1 MTSLTPAAAWN
12 ALWDSHHQT
21 KDLLTLKVLR
31 RGTAG
36 DSSGGSHAVDNRAD
50 ADARTATPP
59 APRADDGDGESL
71 LPEGDDRDQ
80 RSYPPAKLIGLV
92 LGPLLFIL
100 FQYVIQPADLSSE
113 GRSVLAVTL
122 WVATWWITEAI
133 PIPATSLLPIVLL
146 PLTGAMSGTDVVS
159 SYGNDI
165 IFLFLGG
172 FILAIA
178 LEKWDLHRRI
188 ALAIVSAIG
197 VSPKRIVL
205 GFMVATAF
213 LSMWVSN
220 TAAVMMMTPVALA
233 VAHQAT
239 QSMKSPEHRQDLS
252 RFEKSLLFGVA
263 YAGTIGGLGTL
274 IGTPPLAIMAGSAA
288 ELAGESVGFAQWM
301 VIGVPVVVLMLA
313 FAWVYMTRV
322 SFRVGFTELPGGAA
336 VIREERAGLGRMSR
350 EEKAVGIVFALT
362 AFLWITRT
370 FIWTDL
376 LPGISDGMIAVVAT
390 VALFTIPA
398 RGRDV
403 QGHRAT
409 RLLEWDDSTKIPWGI
424 LLLFGGGLAI
434 AAGFVDTGL
443 SEWIGSRLLTL
454 EGLNTLL
461 VVVISAALVLF
472 LTEITSN
479 TATATMILPVMAA
492 FATALGMHPFA
503 LMVPAA
509 MAANCAFMLPVGT
522 PPNAV
527 LFGTGKVTIGEM
539 VRVGFVLNIIALILV
554 VLAVVVLLP
563 AAWGVQVLGAS

>member
-1 MTSLTPAAAWN
+1 
-12 ALWDSHHQT
+12 
-21 KDLLTLKVLR
+21 
-31 RGTAG
+31 
-36 DSSGGSHAVDNRAD
+36 
-50 ADARTATPP
+50 
-59 APRADDGDGESL
+59 
-71 LPEGDDRDQ
+71 
-80 RSYPPAKLIGLV
+80 
-92 LGPLLFIL
+92 
-100 FQYVIQPADLSSE
+100 
-113 GRSVLAVTL
+113 
-122 WVATWWITEAI
+122 
-133 PIPATSLLPIVLL
+133 
-146 PLTGAMSGTDVVS
+146 
-159 SYGNDI
+159 
-165 IFLFLGG
+165 
-172 FILAIA
+172 
-178 LEKWDLHRRI
+178 
-188 ALAIVSAIG
+188 
-197 VSPKRIVL
+197 
-205 GFMVATAF
+205 
-213 LSMWVSN
+213 
-220 TAAVMMMTPVALA
+220 
-233 VAHQAT
+233 
-239 QSMKSPEHRQDLS
+239 
-252 RFEKSLLFGVA
+252 
-263 YAGTIGGLGTL
+263 
-274 IGTPPLAIMAGSAA
+274 
-288 ELAGESVGFAQWM
+288 
-301 VIGVPVVVLMLA
+301 
-313 FAWVYMTRV
+313 MTRV